1 MQLGMKSI
9 PRRFV
14 PLLMDKGLHQA
25 FSDAGTS
32 LSKAPSPWEV
42 VEAEQKGGGF
52 QPLDVPFFEYSLR
65 RAWLTWGTKEV
76 RACFA
81 KTLDECN
88 NVFATIKN
96 RTPSNLGTTT
106 NIEL

>member
-52 QPLDVPFFEYSLR
+52 QPLDVPCFEYRLR
-65 RAWLTWGTKEV
+65 RA
-76 RACFA
+76 
-81 KTLDECN
+81 
-88 NVFATIKN
+88 
-96 RTPSNLGTTT
+96 
-106 NIEL
+106 